1 MMTSRIKTGKYRIPF
16 KLNQRTQKMFNSC
29 GELSINIDDLEDQY
43 KIPTTHIAQAVDFVG
58 DNLEQL
64 KTILNAEPD
73 VNENKAIQ
81 EEVSGL
87 LIDIF
92 KLPSE
97 PIKATGE
104 KFKKWPRDLTTLIRQ
119 GSAGDYA
126 GAFDEEE
133 FNKHKGNWSQ
143 KNIDDFKQLF
153 D

>member
-1 MMTSRIKTGKYRIPF
+1 MMSSRIKTGKYRIPF
-16 KLNQRTQKMFNSC
+16 KLNQRTQRMFKNKKGDPC
-29 GELSINIDDLEDQY
+29 GELTINIDSLEDED
-43 KIPTTHIAQAVDFVG
+43 KIPTTHIAQAVEFVG

-104 KFKKWPRDLTTLIRQ
+104 KFRKWPRDLTTLI
-119 GSAGDYA
+119 SAG
-126 GAFDEEE
+126 FDEEE

>member
-43 KIPTTHIAQAVDFVG
+43 KIPVTHIAQAVDFVG

-104 KFKKWPRDLTTLIRQ
+104 KFKKWPRDLTTLI
-119 GSAGDYA
+119 SAG
-126 GAFDEEE
+126 FDEEE

>member
-1 MMTSRIKTGKYRIPF
+1 MMSSRIKTGKYRIPF

-29 GELSINIDDLEDQY
+29 GELSINIDNLEDQY
-43 KIPTTHIAQAVDFVG
+43 KIPTTHIAQAVEFVG

-64 KTILNAEPD
+64 KTILNAEPE

-104 KFKKWPRDLTTLIRQ
+104 KFRKWPRDLTTLI
-119 GSAGDYA
+119 SAGGYA

-143 KNIDDFKQLF
+143 KNIEDFKQLF